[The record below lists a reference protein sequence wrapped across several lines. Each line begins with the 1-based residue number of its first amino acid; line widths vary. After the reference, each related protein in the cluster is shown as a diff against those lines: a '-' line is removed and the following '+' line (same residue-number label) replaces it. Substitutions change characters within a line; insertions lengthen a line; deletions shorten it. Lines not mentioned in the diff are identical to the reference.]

1 MIAVLKKVNLWQ
13 FLETQDGLQTKLAEK
28 AGNLSN
34 VTKSDCIYFMED
46 GKVREK
52 GTHRELMEKNGAY
65 RRLYE
70 SQMKLENYGISDR
83 KKERKPQ

>member
-28 AGNLSN
+28 AGNLAN

-52 GTHRELMEKNGAY
+52 ETHRELMEKNGAY